1 MVPLIAVAVAAVI
14 SWVWCRALPI
24 VGTRLGYLDVPGE
37 DTLKVHTQP
46 AIPLAA
52 PGLLAGLLIGLAI
65 LGEFDPLL
73 AAGLV
78 LVAALGIVDD
88 RLDLSPVLRLA
99 AELAIAVLLSMRWW
113 EDGPGLFLFGVVAIV
128 VTINAVNL
136 YDGIDLLAGC
146 TGVVGL
152 VGIAL
157 FAAAVGSTPWLA
169 AITAAAVVGFL
180 PHNRPPARVFLG
192 DGGAYTLGA
201 VTAVSI
207 IDLGAGTGWAQTAAG
222 LGFLGM
228 FAVDLVATVLRRVA
242 SKAPLFEGDRSHLYD
257 RMAGARGDIVPVV
270 VTLTLAH
277 GLLIAV
283 TAAAILLLPSVAA
296 FSVVVATGALAALA
310 AWHWAPTRDA
320 AA

>member
-14 SWVWCRALPI
+14 SWLWCRALPV

-113 EDGPGLFLFGVVAIV
+113 EDGPGLFLFGVGVIV

-136 YDGIDLLAGC
+136 YDGLDMLAGSTGAVGLIAISLFAFVGDESPWLPLLLAA
-146 TGVVGL
+146 
-152 VGIAL
+152 AL
-157 FAAAVGSTPWLA
+157 
-169 AITAAAVVGFL
+169 IGFL
-180 PHNRPPARVFLG
+180 PYNQPPAKVFLG
-192 DGGAYTLGA
+192 DGGAYLLGA

-207 IDLGAGTGWAQTAAG
+207 VDLGTGEGWTQTVSG

-228 FAVDLVATVLRRVA
+228 FAVDLAVTVLRRMS
-242 SKAPLFEGDRSHLYD
+242 SKAPLFEGDRSHIYD
-257 RMAGARGDIVPVV
+257 RMATTQGEITTVVWTLVIAHAVIVGIV
-270 VTLTLAH
+270 AM
-277 GLLIAV
+277 
-283 TAAAILLLPSVAA
+283 AILALPSYAALGVVAA
-296 FSVVVATGALAALA
+296 TGTLAALTGWRWA
-310 AWHWAPTRDA
+310 ANQEAMG
-320 AA
+320 